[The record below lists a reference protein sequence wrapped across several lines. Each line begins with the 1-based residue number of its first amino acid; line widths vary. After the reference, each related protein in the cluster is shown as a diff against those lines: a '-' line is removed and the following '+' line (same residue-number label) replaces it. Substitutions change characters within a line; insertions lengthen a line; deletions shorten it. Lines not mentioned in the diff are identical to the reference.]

1 MKKIFF
7 LIVLGAVLCLV
18 PEFAIVAE
26 ITSVMLGKML
36 WAATGVGLLFY
47 GLWKFQVCCD
57 RESTRMYEQKMRKLA
72 EEQNIRIIVPNLKDF
87 SKFAKYF
94 LKLMGYLVIGVF
106 VLIGVWVFASW
117 IWAIYPGV
125 IKAIAG
131 CVGAFFAI
139 LLIFCSFLPS
149 REKMEQME
157 TTGNC

>member
-7 LIVLGAVLCLV
+7 LIVMGAVLCLV
-18 PEFAIVAE
+18 PEFAIVAD
-26 ITSVMLGKML
+26 ITSAMLGKML
-36 WAATGVGLLFY
+36 WAATGVGLFFY

-57 RESTRMYEQKMRKLA
+57 RESTRRYEQKIKLA
-72 EEQNIRIIVPNLKDF
+72 EQNIRIIVPNLKDWP
-87 SKFAKYF
+87 KFAKYF

-117 IWAIYPGV
+117 IWATYPGV

-139 LLIFCSFLPS
+139 LLFFCAFVPS
-149 REKMEQME
+149 REKLEQME